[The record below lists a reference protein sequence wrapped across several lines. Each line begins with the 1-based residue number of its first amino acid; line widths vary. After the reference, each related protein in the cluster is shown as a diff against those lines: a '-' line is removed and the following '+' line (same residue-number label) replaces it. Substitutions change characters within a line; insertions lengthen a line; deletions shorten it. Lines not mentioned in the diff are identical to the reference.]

1 MNMEDEQDVSK
12 MFEALFESAVE
23 EMTQGDTPN
32 NLTDTVTV
40 ERIDRVVAQKA
51 KSLLRYIRSYKA
63 GQAPWVAPNTEL
75 ILLED
80 GFDVINAA
88 YKRTGEVSF
97 LRACPEFARHGV
109 LESLKVEQSD
119 LRAQWKYLVD
129 V

>member
-1 MNMEDEQDVSK
+1 
-12 MFEALFESAVE
+12 
-23 EMTQGDTPN
+23 MTQGDTPN

-88 YKRTGEVSF
+88 YKEQVKLVSY
-97 LRACPEFARHGV
+97 V
-109 LESLKVEQSD
+109 LVLSLLDMV
-119 LRAQWKYLVD
+119 YLNHSR
-129 V
+129 